1 MAGAAARRVAFP
13 QKVRVSMVRHSYS
26 LEFKDE
32 ACRLV
37 MVQKQSISQTARALK
52 IDKSN
57 LKNWLKKRGYSMT
70 VPHELPADT
79 DDPVALKARIREL
92 ESRALRAE
100 TERDFLKKATA
111 FFAAQS
117 LNDSLPFRNAD
128 GSIRDGRSR

>member
-1 MAGAAARRVAFP
+1 MP
-13 QKVRVSMVRHSYS
+13 RHSYS

-37 MVQKQSISQTARALK
+37 MAQKQTIAQTARALK
-52 IDKSN
+52 IDKSI
-57 LKNWLKKRGYSMT
+57 LKNWLTKRGHSMT
-70 VPHELPADT
+70 VPRELTADT
-79 DDPVALKARIREL
+79 NDPAALKARIREL

-117 LNDSLPFRNAD
+117 LNDSLPYSNAD
-128 GSIRDGRSR
+128 GSSRNGRSR